1 MKESGR
7 TTTEIS
13 RPLMPVRIYEL
24 ELESQLRE
32 YASLLSSNNT
42 RLINDILELFFEMP
56 TPLDDDPL
64 RNMIEIKKLL
74 HSIDWKLVKQ
84 RRDKMRK
91 RAITRNVTT
100 AAVAADLI
108 NYPGQG

>member
-1 MKESGR
+1 
-7 TTTEIS
+7 TEIS
-13 RPLMPVRIYEL
+13 RPLMPVRIYDL
-24 ELESQLRE
+24 EIESQLRE
-32 YASLLSSNNT
+32 YAVILSSNNT

-56 TPLDDDPL
+56 TTLDDDPL
-64 RNMIEIKKLL
+64 RNMRELKKLL
-74 HSIDWKLVKQ
+74 SSIDWESVRQ
-84 RRDKMRK
+84 RRDALRQ